1 MGRTYR
7 YKFKGDPKS
16 VVARMKC
23 EAASFPVSFAGDE
36 KSGAV
41 EGWGLKAGYG
51 ISEQILTVI
60 IHRIPLLVSWG
71 MVEKELEKRAPEW
84 GMTRID

>member
-7 YKFKGDPKS
+7 YRFEGDPKS
-16 VVARMKC
+16 VVARMKS
-23 EAASFPVSFAGDE
+23 EVTSFPVSFAGNE
-36 KSGAV
+36 KSGSV

-51 ISEQILTVI
+51 ISGQVLTVT
-60 IHRIPLLVSWG
+60 IHSIPFLVSWG
-71 MVEKELEKRAPEW
+71 TVEKELENRAPEW